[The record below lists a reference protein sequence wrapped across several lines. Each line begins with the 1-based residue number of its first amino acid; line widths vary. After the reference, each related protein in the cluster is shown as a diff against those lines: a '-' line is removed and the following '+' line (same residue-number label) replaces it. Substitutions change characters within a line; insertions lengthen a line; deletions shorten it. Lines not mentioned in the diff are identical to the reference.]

1 MPADTT
7 PEGNDQFNNFPGSAK
22 SFTRQYKPHL
32 LGILTFVILSGLIGM
47 LVFQRLLINKEA
59 NKKETL
65 NFVSSAKERLQ
76 ESLIKGISAAGTL
89 SFFIQKDGVIK
100 DFDSV
105 AAQIFA
111 ANSQI
116 DVLQLMPGGVIR
128 YVYPLKG
135 NEHVIGYNL
144 LKDSARNKEAFKAIQ
159 RKEVFYAGPFAL
171 KQGGMGVAGRIPIFR
186 NGEFWGFSAVIIKL
200 PTLLKAAGIDT
211 TGKTGYYYQLSKI
224 NPDTGQEEFFITH
237 PNKQVSDQ
245 YVSVNVHN
253 QEWKLSA
260 IPVDNRGA
268 INIFWLSI
276 LGFLIAVMGGIF
288 VFVVAKGPET
298 LNRLVQKRTAELQE
312 SEEKYRNL
320 IEQASD
326 GIIVY
331 SFDGT
336 IHHFNKAAHNIAG
349 YTYEEFARL
358 NLKDLLLEKKV
369 IIDQSRA
376 DELKAG
382 KSANFQRKM
391 CTKEGAIIDIEI
403 NSNLLH
409 GGKLLAFVR
418 NVTNRI
424 NTERAL
430 KESEEKFSKAFQSS
444 LLSFAIYDMDE
455 KVVDANERYAAML
468 ETTRENIIGKNTSD
482 TKLLNKVS
490 IQKREVVR
498 NTIRNILEEKGRLL
512 NFETQIETNSGGV
525 IYLLLSIVPLELNN
539 QTHWLIS
546 VIDITEKKNTEL
558 SLANNEMKYRSLI
571 QQASDGIIISNV
583 DGIILEVN
591 RSICTM
597 GGYTSGEMLGRHINN
612 FMPEEDI
619 LSLPLRIQDLIQ
631 GKTLL
636 YERRMLKKDGTIL
649 YVDINSKMAI
659 GNTLIGFARDITER
673 KKGEAELRNSN
684 ERFELIA
691 RATNDAIWDHSFT
704 TNQTVGN
711 QNLYNLYGFTPGK
724 HHINFEIFE
733 SRVHPDD
740 LERIKDNMKNAIES
754 HAVFISE
761 EFRFRSVDGTYKHF
775 FDRAYISYDDNG
787 APARVLGAMQD
798 VTERIEDREQILK
811 EKGLSDSIIN
821 SLPAVFYLYNKAG
834 KFLRWNK
841 NFEIVTGYSGEEI
854 NNLHP
859 LDLFDDEEKKLLDK
873 KIRNVFLS
881 GEDNLEANFL
891 LKNKQKIPYYFSGMK
906 IEYEGETCLM
916 GFGLDFSD
924 KVKADRQIKE
934 SEQKFRSLVEQASD
948 GVAILS
954 ETGTPLYISPS
965 VERILGYTETE
976 SMHLNV
982 FELIHPDDVDA
993 AKKLFA
999 QVMRNP
1005 GIPIKGAISR
1015 VLHKYGTWH
1024 WLEDTITNML
1034 HIPSINGIVKNFRDV
1049 TEKLEIEK
1057 RIMNEKE
1064 LSDSIIN
1071 SLPGIFYL
1079 YDIDGKFLRWNKNF
1093 ETVTGY
1099 TAAEIRQMH
1108 PLDFYDVDDKPAVAQ
1123 RSKDVFANR
1132 RPGIEFLLLT
1142 KSGQK
1147 IPFYYNS
1154 VATEYEGAP
1163 ALVGMGFD
1171 VTDRKK
1177 IERELKISNEQLE
1190 QKATELKTSFAEL
1203 ERFAYIVSHD
1213 LQEPLRMVSSFLKLL
1228 EQKYKDELDE
1238 TAQKYIHFAVDGS
1251 DRMKQLINDLLE
1263 YSRTGTNTDIAT
1275 DTNMN
1280 EVMQEVLMV
1289 LHNSIREQHAAVEV
1303 EGLPVLHNTSKIQ
1316 MFQLMQNLISN
1327 ALKYHSERKPL
1338 IKIGARVVD
1347 AAWVFSIQDNGIG
1360 IDPKYADK
1368 IFIIFQRLHSKT
1380 EFSGTGIGLSICKK
1394 IVEKHGGKIWVES
1407 TPGNGST
1414 FYFSI
1419 PKR

>member
-7 PEGNDQFNNFPGSAK
+7 QERNDQSDNFPGSAK
-22 SFTRQYKPHL
+22 SFTQQYKPHL
-32 LGILTFVILSGLIGM
+32 LGVLTFAILSGLIGI
-47 LVFQRLLINKEA
+47 LTYQRLLINKEA
-59 NKKETL
+59 NKKETFD
-65 NFVSSAKERLQ
+65 FVTAAKERLQ
-76 ESLIKGISAAGTL
+76 ESLVKGISAASTL
-89 SFFIQKDGVIK
+89 SFFIQKDGIVK
-100 DFDSV
+100 DFDSI

-111 ANSQI
+111 ANTGI
-116 DVLQLMPGGVIR
+116 DVLQLVPGGVIR

-135 NEHVIGYNL
+135 NESVIGYDI
-144 LKDSARNKEAFKAIQ
+144 LKDPARNKEAFKAIQ
-159 RKEVFYAGPFAL
+159 KKEIFYAGPFSL
-171 KQGGMGVAGRIPIFR
+171 KQGGMGIVGRIPIYR
-186 NGEFWGFSAVIIKL
+186 NGIFWGFSAVIIKL
-200 PTLLKAAGIDT
+200 PTLLKAAGIDS
-211 TGKTGYYYQLSKI
+211 TGEGGYYFQLSKI

-237 PNKQVSDQ
+237 PNKLVADHF
-245 YVSVNVHN
+245 VSVNVHN
-253 QEWKLSA
+253 HEWKLSA
-260 IPVDNRGA
+260 IPVNNRGA

-276 LGFLIAVMGGIF
+276 LGFLTALMGGIF
-288 VFVVAKGPET
+288 VFVVAKRPET

-312 SEEKYRNL
+312 SEEKYRSL

-336 IHHFNKAAHNIAG
+336 IHHFNKAAHDIAG

-358 NLKDLLLEKKV
+358 NLKDLLFEKKV

-382 KSANFQRKM
+382 KSASFQRKM
-391 CTKEGAIIDIEI
+391 CRKDGEVIDIEI
-403 NSNLLH
+403 NSNLLPD
-409 GGKLLAFVR
+409 GKMLAFVR
-418 NVTNRI
+418 NVTKRK

-455 KVVDANERYAAML
+455 KVVDANESYAAML
-468 ETTRENIIGKNTSD
+468 ETTRENIIGKNTDD
-482 TKLLNKVS
+482 TKLLNKVCS
-490 IQKREVVR
+490 HKRVLVQK
-498 NTIRNILEEKGRLL
+498 TIRDILEEKERLL
-512 NFETQIETNSGGV
+512 NFETEIETNAGGV

-539 QTHWLIS
+539 HKHWLS
-546 VIDITEKKNTEL
+546 TAIDITEKKNIEL
-558 SLANNEMKYRSLI
+558 SLTKSEMKYRSLI
-571 QQASDGIIISNV
+571 EQASDGIVISNV
-583 DGIILEVN
+583 EGIILEVN

-597 GGYTSGEMLGRHINN
+597 GGYTSEEMLGRHINN

-649 YVDINSKMAI
+649 HVDINSKMAI
-659 GNTLIGFARDITER
+659 GNTLIGFIRDITER
-673 KKGEAELRNSN
+673 KRGEEELKKSN

-691 RATNDAIWDHSFT
+691 KATNDAIWDHDFIKDE
-704 TNQTVGN
+704 TVGN
-711 QNLYNLYGFTPGK
+711 QNLYNLYGFTQGK
-724 HHINFEIFE
+724 DKINFEIFE
-733 SRVHPDD
+733 SHIHPDD
-740 LERIKDNMKNAIES
+740 LERIIRNMRNAIENR
-754 HAVFISE
+754 AVFISE
-761 EFRFRSVDGTYKHF
+761 EFRFRALDGTYNHF
-775 FDRAYISYDDNG
+775 FDRAYISYNDKG
-787 APARVLGAMQD
+787 VPSRILGVMQD
-798 VTERIEDREQILK
+798 VTGRIKDQQQLVK
-811 EKGLSDSIIN
+811 EKELSDSIIN
-821 SLPAVFYLYNKAG
+821 SLPAVFYLYNKTG

-841 NFEIVTGYSGEEI
+841 NFETVTGYSGEEI
-854 NNLHP
+854 SNLHP

-881 GEDNLEANFL
+881 GEDNVEANFL
-891 LKNKQKIPYYFSGMK
+891 LKNKNKVPYYFSGMK

-924 KVKADRQIKE
+924 KVKADKIIKE
-934 SEQKFRSLVEQASD
+934 SEEKFRSLVEQASD

-954 ETGTPLYISPS
+954 EGGTPLYISPA

-976 SMHLNV
+976 SMQLNL
-982 FELIHPDDVDA
+982 FTLTHPDDIGSVE
-993 AKKLFA
+993 KVFE
-999 QVMRNP
+999 QVMQNP
-1005 GIPIKGAISR
+1005 GVPIKGAVSR
-1015 VLHKYGTWH
+1015 VLHKDGTWR

-1034 HIPSINGIVKNFRDV
+1034 HVPSINGIVENFRDV

-1057 RIMNEKE
+1057 RIINEKE

-1108 PLDFYDVDDKPAVAQ
+1108 PLDFYDVEDKPMVAQ
-1123 RSKDVFANR
+1123 RIKDVFAQR
-1132 RPGIEFLLLT
+1132 MPGIEFLLLT

-1154 VATEYEGAP
+1154 TAIEYEGVP
-1163 ALVGMGFD
+1163 SLVGMGFD

-1177 IERELKISNEQLE
+1177 IEKELKISNEQLE

-1228 EQKYKDELDE
+1228 EQKYKGELDA

-1251 DRMKQLINDLLE
+1251 DRMKRLINDLLE
-1263 YSRTGTNTDIAT
+1263 YSRTGTNTDIAE

-1280 EVMQEVLMV
+1280 EVMQEVMMV
-1289 LHNSIREQHAAVEV
+1289 LHNSIREQHAVVEV
-1303 EGLPVLHNTSKIQ
+1303 DRLPVLHNTSKIQ

-1338 IKIGARVVD
+1338 IKIGARL
-1347 AAWVFSIQDNGIG
+1347 AGEAWVFSIKDNGIG
-1360 IDPKYADK
+1360 IDPKFAEK

-1407 TPGNGST
+1407 TPGKGST